1 MWASSHEGRA
11 LPPPLIPVSVQL
23 DGAVSLLDEAPSEL
37 IPCPVQLARA
47 ASLLDEAPSELIP
60 CPVQLARAAS
70 MLDEASSL
78 LDGGLVRLIFFL
90 HRFVFLTNSIMYA
103 LFCVR
108 IGFIP

>member
-1 MWASSHEGRA
+1 MVLTDQECAKLMWASSHEGRA

-23 DGAVSLLDEAPSEL
+23 DGAV
-37 IPCPVQLARA
+37 
-47 ASLLDEAPSELIP
+47 SLLDEAPSELIP